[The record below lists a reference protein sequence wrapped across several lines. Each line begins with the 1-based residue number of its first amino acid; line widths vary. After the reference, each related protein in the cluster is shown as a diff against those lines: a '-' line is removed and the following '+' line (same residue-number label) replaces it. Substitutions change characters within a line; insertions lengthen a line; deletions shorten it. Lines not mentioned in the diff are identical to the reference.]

1 MDTTSS
7 STTSIRFAPF
17 ERSRLAEL
25 ARVSLRALATKGV
38 QICGLAAIL
47 LPLIAPS
54 APLAA
59 TGSAQVEELPLGLPE
74 DVSLA
79 SILLRAEDRR
89 ELTDDVLDLTR
100 SAEPALRARAALAVG
115 RVGLPTGATH
125 LLRLLR
131 DPHPHVRAL
140 SAFGLGLIELDL
152 EPALADATRRRFV
165 EQLLRLLVDDD
176 TMVREQALWA
186 LGMLADPFAREAVR
200 QMLLGAGAQPEAVVT
215 AALNAWWRL
224 PDAQPQP
231 LAGLTK
237 SPSPRVRHAA
247 ALALRRLNDPDA
259 MPLLE
264 PLLGDP
270 DALVRA
276 AAARGLREAP
286 PVVAQRHLPTLLRD
300 DDWRVVVAALG
311 WVLAL
316 WRDESAIG
324 DDTLTAV
331 IRVSLS
337 HDRHVQRLAF
347 EALALAAPDY
357 SVPEDRLRHALTS
370 GEASSRFAAVDAIAS
385 GPRGLI
391 GDTLDEVLAAYG
403 IDEPPAAP
411 AAAVIPSV
419 LADSPLEAASV
430 VRVLARSER
439 DDSEA
444 WLEIL
449 ADHGPLAARAE
460 ALRQLQEIDPAAA
473 ARRATV
479 LLTDGHPVLQAVAA
493 EVVRGL
499 RNAGL
504 LPPRETEFD
513 TWTDVLW
520 TAQRELGEVAALE
533 PRLIVLNSLLSLDRD
548 TMQIRRSALLPD
560 PDRVFRLW
568 ALRSLP
574 AAPGSSRGDLDAE
587 AIGPL
592 DTGLMPARY
601 RELAARLLELQA
613 DPPEVILQTSRGE
626 LVVQLRP
633 SWAPL
638 TVYRLVQW
646 ANEGFFADLI
656 FHRVIPDFVI
666 QSGDPTAVG
675 YGGVAGAV
683 RSEETPIPYVTG
695 TMGLALAGRDTGGSQ
710 FFIVHSP
717 QPHLDGAYP
726 VLGTVV
732 TGRRVIDG
740 IQPGDRLSMRVSGR

>member
-1 MDTTSS
+1 MPIT
-7 STTSIRFAPF
+7 
-17 ERSRLAEL
+17 
-25 ARVSLRALATKGV
+25 
-38 QICGLAAIL
+38 
-47 LPLIAPS
+47 
-54 APLAA
+54 PLAA
-59 TGSAQVEELPLGLPE
+59 TGIAQVEELPLGLPE
-74 DVSLA
+74 DVGLA
-79 SILLRAEDRR
+79 SILLHAEDRR

-100 SAEPALRARAALAVG
+100 SADPALRARAALAVG
-115 RVGLPTGATH
+115 RVGLPAGATR
-125 LLRLLR
+125 LLQLLR

-140 SAFGLGLIELDL
+140 SAFGLGLIETDL

-200 QMLLGAGAQPEAVVT
+200 QVLLGAGAQPEAVVT

-224 PDAQPQP
+224 PDTQPQP

-237 SPSPRVRHAA
+237 SPSPRVRRAA
-247 ALALRRLNDPDA
+247 ALALRRLDDPDA
-259 MPLLE
+259 MPPLE

-270 DALVRA
+270 DPLVRA

-286 PVVAQRHLPTLLRD
+286 LVVAQRHLPTLLRD

-316 WRDESAIG
+316 WRDESDI
-324 DDTLTAV
+324 DEDTLTAV
-331 IRVSLS
+331 IGASLS

-347 EALALAAPDY
+347 EALAVAAPDY

-370 GEASSRFAAVDAIAS
+370 GEASSRFAAVGAIAS

-391 GDTLDEVLAAYG
+391 GDTLDEVLSAYG
-403 IDEPPAAP
+403 IDAPPTAP
-411 AAAVIPSV
+411 AATVIPSV
-419 LADSPLEAASV
+419 LADSPLEAAAV
-430 VRVLARSER
+430 VRVLALSGR
-439 DDSEA
+439 DDTEA
-444 WLEIL
+444 WLQIL

-460 ALRQLQEIDPAAA
+460 ALRQLQEIDPPSA
-473 ARRATV
+473 ARRATL

-493 EVVRGL
+493 EVVFGL
-499 RNAGL
+499 QIAGS
-504 LPPRETEFD
+504 LPPREEEFD

-520 TAQRELGEVAALE
+520 NAQRELGKVAALE

-548 TMQIRRSALLPD
+548 TMRIRRSALLPD

-568 ALRSLP
+568 ALRRLP
-574 AAPGSSRGDLDAE
+574 AAPGSSRSDLDAE
-587 AIGPL
+587 ATGPV
-592 DTGLMPARY
+592 DTGLTLAGY
-601 RELAARLLELQA
+601 RELAARLLALQA
-613 DPPEVILQTSRGE
+613 DPPKVTLQTSRGD

-638 TVYRLVQW
+638 TVYRMVQW
-646 ANEGFFADLI
+646 ASEGFFADLI
-656 FHRVIPDFVI
+656 FHRVVPDFVI

-675 YGGVAGAV
+675 YGGAAGAV

-732 TGRRVIDG
+732 AGGRVIDR
-740 IQPGDRLSMRVSGR
+740 IQPGDTLSMRVSGR

>member
-7 STTSIRFAPF
+7 STTSTLFAPF
-17 ERSRLAEL
+17 ERSWLTGLLR
-25 ARVSLRALATKGV
+25 SLVAKGV
-38 QICGLAAIL
+38 EICGLAAIL
-47 LPLIAPS
+47 LPLIAPGT
-54 APLAA
+54 PLAA
-59 TGSAQVEELPLGLPE
+59 TGIGQVEELPLGLPE
-74 DVSLA
+74 DVGLA
-79 SILLRAEDRR
+79 SILLHAEDRR
-89 ELTDDVLDLTR
+89 ELTDGVLDLTR

-115 RVGLPTGATH
+115 RVGQPAGATR
-125 LLRLLR
+125 LMQLLR

-152 EPALADATRRRFV
+152 EPAFADATRRRFV

-224 PDAQPQP
+224 PEAQPQP
-231 LAGLTK
+231 LAGLAK

-247 ALALRRLNDPDA
+247 ALALRRLNDPNA
-259 MPLLE
+259 MPPLE

-270 DALVRA
+270 DPLVRA

-286 PVVAQRHLPTLLRD
+286 PMVAQQHLPTLLRD

-316 WRDESAIG
+316 WRDESDID

-331 IRVSLS
+331 IRASLS

-347 EALALAAPDY
+347 EALAVAAPYY

-370 GEASSRFAAVDAIAS
+370 GDASSRFAAVDAIAN

-403 IDEPPAAP
+403 IDAPPTAP
-411 AAAVIPSV
+411 GATVIPSV

-430 VRVLARSER
+430 VRVLARAGR
-439 DDSEA
+439 DNTEA

-460 ALRQLQEIDPAAA
+460 ALRQLQEIDPPSA
-473 ARRATV
+473 ARRATL
-479 LLTDGHPVLQAVAA
+479 LLTDGPPVLQAVAA
-493 EVVRGL
+493 EVISGL
-499 RNAGL
+499 RIAGS
-504 LPPRETEFD
+504 LPRREDEFD

-520 TAQRELGEVAALE
+520 NAQRELGEVAALE

-548 TMQIRRSALLPD
+548 TMQIRRSALLLD

-587 AIGPL
+587 AMGPL
-592 DTGLMPARY
+592 DTGLTPAGY

-638 TVYRLVQW
+638 TVYRMVQW
-646 ANEGFFADLI
+646 ANEGFFADLT
-656 FHRVIPDFVI
+656 FHRVVPDFVI

-683 RSEETPIPYVTG
+683 RSEETPIPYLTG

-732 TGRRVIDG
+732 AGARVIDR
-740 IQPGDRLSMRVSGR
+740 IQPGDTLSMRVSGR